1 MYPNLFRMAIT
12 IFSIPPM
19 SAGPE
24 RVFSGAKH
32 TIAPERVR
40 LGAKMLEMAE
50 SIKSWVRISKVTGRA
65 PLSRIFTNSHFVNE
79 ALKVLEQEGVDDEI
93 VVLPRTQ
100 AAECKCTCNCNCKH

>member
-1 MYPNLFRMAIT
+1 MAIT

-40 LGAKMLEMAE
+40 LGAKMLEMTE
-50 SIKSWVRISKVTGRA
+50 SLKSWVRITKTTGRA
-65 PLSRIFTNSHFVNE
+65 PLSGIFMNSHFMNE
-79 ALKVLEQEGVDDEI
+79 ALKVLEGEGNDELSNI
-93 VVLPRTQ
+93 IF
-100 AAECKCTCNCNCKH
+100 EI

>member
-1 MYPNLFRMAIT
+1 MALT

-32 TIAPERVR
+32 TIGVERIS

-50 SIKSWVRISKVTGRA
+50 SLKSWVHITPGRTHA
-65 PLSRIFTNSHFVNE
+65 PLSGVFVNRQLLDE
-79 ALKVLEQEGVDDEI
+79 AIRVLEESGS
-93 VVLPRTQ
+93 
-100 AAECKCTCNCNCKH
+100 

>member
-1 MYPNLFRMAIT
+1 MAIT

-50 SIKSWVRISKVTGRA
+50 SLKSWVRISKATGKA
-65 PLSRIFTNSHFVNE
+65 PLSGVFTNSRFIDE
-79 ALKVLEQEGVDDEI
+79 ALKVLEGEGDSNE
-93 VVLPRTQ
+93 VVELPL
-100 AAECKCTCNCNCKH
+100 

>member
-1 MYPNLFRMAIT
+1 MAIT

-40 LGAKMLEMAE
+40 IGAKMLEMAE
-50 SIKSWVRISKVTGRA
+50 SLKSWVHISKTTGRA
-65 PLSRIFTNSHFVNE
+65 PLSGVFANSRFMDE
-79 ALKVLEQEGVDDEI
+79 ALKVLEGEGDSDETM
-93 VVLPRTQ
+93 VTV
-100 AAECKCTCNCNCKH
+100 